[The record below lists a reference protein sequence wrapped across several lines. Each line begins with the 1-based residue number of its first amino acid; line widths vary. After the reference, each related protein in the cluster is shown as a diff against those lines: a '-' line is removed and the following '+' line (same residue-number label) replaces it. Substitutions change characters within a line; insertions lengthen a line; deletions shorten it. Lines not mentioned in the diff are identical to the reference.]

1 MISCD
6 LQAVIASSD
15 SSVLS
20 LLPSWLKNMG
30 IRPIVFETAASA
42 LQTLRTQRVDAI
54 FADWDLDRNFSVLQE
69 MRAATSGRK
78 LIGMALISPE
88 APIREAFRFSDFVLE
103 KPLVQQRVEH
113 TLRAAHGIMVRDRMQ
128 YTRLPLATEAMVFN
142 CQARSAAAVATNVSQ
157 TGIALES
164 SAQFV
169 AGEIVQIHFQVP
181 GLPQPLACRAKAI
194 WSDGRSKA
202 GFSFLEM
209 KSSDREA
216 LSCWIENQFIEVLQE
231 NVPQA
236 RFVPAVADSIV
247 GIQLRSA

>member
-6 LQAVIASSD
+6 LQAVIVSSD
-15 SSVLS
+15 ASVLGA
-20 LLPSWLKNMG
+20 LPSWLKNMG
-30 IRPIVFETAASA
+30 IRPMVFEQVAPA
-42 LQTLRTQRVDAI
+42 LETLRKQRVDAI
-54 FADWDLDRNFSVLQE
+54 FVDWNLDQEFSVLQE
-69 MRAATSGRK
+69 MRATPGGRK
-78 LIGMALISPE
+78 LIGMALISTE
-88 APIREAFRFSDFVLE
+88 APIREAFRLSDFVLE
-103 KPLVQQRVEH
+103 KPLVQQRIEH

-216 LSCWIENQFIEVLQE
+216 LSCWIENQFIEGLQE
-231 NVPQA
+231 SVPQA
-236 RFVPAVADSIV
+236 RFVPAVADSMV

>member
-6 LQAVIASSD
+6 LQAVIVSGD

-30 IRPIVFETAASA
+30 IRPMAFGQAASA
-42 LQTLRTQRVDAI
+42 LETLRKQRVDAI
-54 FADWDLDRNFSVLQE
+54 FVDCDVDPDFLILKE
-69 MRAATSGRK
+69 MRETPAGRK
-78 LIGMALISPE
+78 LIGMALVS
-88 APIREAFRFSDFVLE
+88 AQTPIREAFRFSEFVID

-209 KSSDREA
+209 KLSDREA
-216 LSCWIENQFIEVLQE
+216 LTCWIENQFIEGWQE
-231 NVPQA
+231 KVPQA
-236 RFVPAVADSIV
+236 PFMSAVTDGMV